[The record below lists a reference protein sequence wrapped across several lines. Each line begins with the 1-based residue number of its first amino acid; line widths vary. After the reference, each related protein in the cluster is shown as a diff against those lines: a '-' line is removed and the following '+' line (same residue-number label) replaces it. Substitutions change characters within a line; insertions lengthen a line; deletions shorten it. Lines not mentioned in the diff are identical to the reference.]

1 MNVVS
6 FFAGCGGLD
15 LGFEQAGFN
24 VIWAND
30 FEKSVEDTYR
40 LNHPKTQFVL
50 EDICN
55 LSEKDVPA
63 CDGFIGGPPCQAWS
77 AGGRNMGLK
86 DERGRVFL
94 EYIRIIRAKH
104 PKFFVIENVEGILSD
119 THIASFNNF
128 ITALYTAGYI
138 VTYALLDAKDYKIPQ
153 DRKRVFIV
161 GISKSLDRACLLP
174 NPTTEKYI
182 TLRQAIG
189 DIKEQPKS
197 YSAEEIVNQQYDK
210 WLNHDVYNGP
220 YDERFMARNRVREWN
235 EVSFTIQA
243 QAKNQPLHPQA
254 PKMLYISPNKRIF
267 VKGAEHLYRRLSV
280 RECARIQT
288 FPDKFRFIYSNIIDG
303 YKMVGNAV
311 PPRLAYQIA
320 LWLKHTLK

>member
-6 FFAGCGGLD
+6 FFAGCGGFD

-24 VIWAND
+24 VVWAND
-30 FEKSVEDTYR
+30 FEKSVAETYK

-50 EDICN
+50 EDIYNISAEDIPDC
-55 LSEKDVPA
+55 E
-63 CDGFIGGPPCQAWS
+63 GFIGGPPCQAWS
-77 AGGRNMGLK
+77 EGGRNLGLK

-94 EYIRIIRAKH
+94 EYIRLIHAKQ

-119 THIASFNNF
+119 THIDAFNSF
-128 ITALYTAGYI
+128 IVALYTAGYI

-153 DRKRVFIV
+153 DRKRVFVV
-161 GISKSLDRACLLP
+161 GIRQELNKACLLP
-174 NPTTEKYI
+174 NPTTDCPI

-189 DIKEQPKS
+189 DIIEQPAF
-197 YSAEEIVNQQYDK
+197 YSEKDIVNQQYVGV
-210 WLNHDVYNGP
+210 LNHDVYNGA
-220 YDERFMARNRVREWN
+220 YDARFMARNRVRTWE

-243 QAKNQPLHPQA
+243 QAKNEPLHPQA
-254 PKMLYISPNKRIF
+254 PKMQFVSADKRIF
-267 VKGAEHLYRRLSV
+267 VKGKEHLYRRLSV

-288 FPDKFRFIYSNIIDG
+288 FPDSFRFVYSNILDG
-303 YKMVGNAV
+303 YKIVGNAV

-320 LWLKHTLK
+320 LWIKNTLK

>member
-30 FEKSVEDTYR
+30 FEPSVVDTYK
-40 LNHPKTQFVL
+40 LNHPKTQFVM
-50 EDICN
+50 EDICK
-55 LSEKDVPA
+55 LSAEDIPD
-63 CDGFIGGPPCQAWS
+63 CDGFVGGPPCQAWS
-77 AGGRNMGLK
+77 EGGRNLGLK

-94 EYIRIIRAKH
+94 EYIRIIKEKK

-119 THIASFNNF
+119 THIASFNSF
-128 ITALYTAGYI
+128 IQALYSAGYI

-153 DRKRVFIV
+153 DRKRVFVI
-161 GISKSLDRACLLP
+161 GLKQELNKACLLP
-174 NPTTEKYI
+174 NPTTEQPI
-182 TLRQAIG
+182 TLKQAIG
-189 DIKEQPKS
+189 DITEQPRF
-197 YSAEEIVNQQYDK
+197 YFENDIVDQQYSK
-210 WLNHDVYNGP
+210 VLNHDVYNGE
-220 YDERFMARNRVREWN
+220 YDKRFMARNRVRGWD

-243 QAKNQPLHPQA
+243 QAKNEPLHPQA
-254 PKMLYISPNKRIF
+254 PKMRFVSADKRAF
-267 VKGAEHLYRRLSV
+267 VKGSEHLYRRLSV

-288 FPDKFRFIYSNIIDG
+288 FPDSFRFVYTNVLDG

-320 LWLKHTLK
+320 LWIKNTLK

>member
-24 VIWAND
+24 VVWAND
-30 FEKSVEDTYR
+30 FEKSVAETYK

-55 LSEKDVPA
+55 ISAEDIPD
-63 CDGFIGGPPCQAWS
+63 CEGFIGGPPCQAWS
-77 AGGRNMGLK
+77 EGGRNLGLK

-94 EYIRIIRAKH
+94 EYIRLIHAKQ

-119 THIASFNNF
+119 THIDAFNSF
-128 ITALYTAGYI
+128 IVALYTAGYI

-153 DRKRVFIV
+153 DRKRVFVV
-161 GISKSLDRACLLP
+161 GIRQELNKACLLP
-174 NPTTEKYI
+174 NPTTDCPI

-189 DIKEQPKS
+189 DIIEQPAF
-197 YSAEEIVNQQYDK
+197 YSEKDIVNQQYVGV
-210 WLNHDVYNGP
+210 LNHDVYNGA
-220 YDERFMARNRVREWN
+220 YNARFMARNRVRSWE

-243 QAKNQPLHPQA
+243 QAKNEPLHPQA
-254 PKMLYISPNKRIF
+254 PKMQFVSADKRIF
-267 VKGAEHLYRRLSV
+267 VKGKEHLYRRLSV

-288 FPDKFRFIYSNIIDG
+288 FPDSFRFVYSNILDG

-320 LWLKHTLK
+320 LWIKNTLK